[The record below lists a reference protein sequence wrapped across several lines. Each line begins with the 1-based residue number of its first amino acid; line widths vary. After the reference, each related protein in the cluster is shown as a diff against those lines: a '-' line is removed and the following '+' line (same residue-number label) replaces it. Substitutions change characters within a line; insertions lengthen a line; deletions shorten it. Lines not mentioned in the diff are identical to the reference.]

1 MEPKEPNISPDRSSA
16 LQSAR
21 NYLFTIAYW
30 LIAIGILSLIVFAA
44 LRFSQPALAPT
55 STSLPT
61 STITHLPSDLPSP
74 TPTLIPT
81 LSATPT
87 LPPTSTPSQTPSPT
101 ISPTA
106 TNTPFPPSLTPATP
120 ISERNAYILTDW
132 NPSDASDAIAR
143 LQSYPL
149 ILYPEVQN
157 TKDFYATYEYATLAQ
172 SEAIL
177 RFPNHSNSD
186 AWRWDLAYNLA
197 RTGDSRAGAYYAD
210 LLNRTLNEGTVRSES
225 LVSWIENQELR
236 LNAEIITSESGEGQL
251 NGQIVHLSA
260 LGGSAYLWITEAD
273 NQFSVFPLSSDFDFP
288 NQLHTAHFWSDLT
301 GDGTN
306 DFIVTYPN
314 WHGRLIRFPRLFNLA
329 PTTPRELLFK
339 PSLRF
344 EVGLEHEYTWST
356 IEHPDGE
363 ENLHFS
369 AVVFPPCPV
378 TIDRRYQWSGTWFEL
393 SEVIYTVQPAT
404 SLLNYCSLI
413 VDQAATV
420 WGSEAA
426 IQIMETLLPDWPP
439 PKDTGNQAYPSE
451 ALDEWRFR
459 LGVYHKLS
467 GNDQQ
472 AASYFRSISEQPI
485 VPSSRWIAPA
495 EQFLAN
501 LDTPKDFYHVC
512 KNSEYCDP
520 RIAFQHWV
528 ASLPAEQMQDPLYYL
543 RQDGVD
549 IRITDVFDFQGDE
562 QPERW
567 FTFRH
572 TLQDKLEFWVLTQ
585 TSGDLQALFVDTVET
600 NKPTLTR
607 YTTPQRSVI
616 VWLGSQQSF
625 SLENIPGTEEH
636 YINLYQPSYFYADFT
651 NQVIDESL
659 LSLFTGVDPASVR
672 DNLLD
677 LRYSNDFACLND
689 VDCARF
695 LYALGL
701 AYELAG
707 DSQDAVNTYVEI
719 WSEYPKTAFT
729 ILARLKLRPNPT
741 FVAPPTLTYTPT
753 LSPTITRTPT
763 ITPTPTITSTPTPTS
778 TSTPEGTPPP
788 TDTTTPTPTSEETL
802 QPTYTTTST
811 S

>member
-1 MEPKEPNISPDRSSA
+1 
-16 LQSAR
+16 
-21 NYLFTIAYW
+21 
-30 LIAIGILSLIVFAA
+30 
-44 LRFSQPALAPT
+44 
-55 STSLPT
+55 
-61 STITHLPSDLPSP
+61 
-74 TPTLIPT
+74 
-81 LSATPT
+81 
-87 LPPTSTPSQTPSPT
+87 
-101 ISPTA
+101 
-106 TNTPFPPSLTPATP
+106 
-120 ISERNAYILTDW
+120 
-132 NPSDASDAIAR
+132 
-143 LQSYPL
+143 
-149 ILYPEVQN
+149 
-157 TKDFYATYEYATLAQ
+157 
-172 SEAIL
+172 
-177 RFPNHSNSD
+177 
-186 AWRWDLAYNLA
+186 
-197 RTGDSRAGAYYAD
+197 
-210 LLNRTLNEGTVRSES
+210 
-225 LVSWIENQELR
+225 
-236 LNAEIITSESGEGQL
+236 
-251 NGQIVHLSA
+251 
-260 LGGSAYLWITEAD
+260 
-273 NQFSVFPLSSDFDFP
+273 
-288 NQLHTAHFWSDLT
+288 
-301 GDGTN
+301 
-306 DFIVTYPN
+306 
-314 WHGRLIRFPRLFNLA
+314 
-329 PTTPRELLFK
+329 
-339 PSLRF
+339 
-344 EVGLEHEYTWST
+344 
-356 IEHPDGE
+356 
-363 ENLHFS
+363 
-369 AVVFPPCPV
+369 
-378 TIDRRYQWSGTWFEL
+378 
-393 SEVIYTVQPAT
+393 
-404 SLLNYCSLI
+404 
-413 VDQAATV
+413 
-420 WGSEAA
+420 
-426 IQIMETLLPDWPP
+426 
-439 PKDTGNQAYPSE
+439 
-451 ALDEWRFR
+451 
-459 LGVYHKLS
+459 
-467 GNDQQ
+467 
-472 AASYFRSISEQPI
+472 
-485 VPSSRWIAPA
+485 
-495 EQFLAN
+495 
-501 LDTPKDFYHVC
+501 
-512 KNSEYCDP
+512 
-520 RIAFQHWV
+520 
-528 ASLPAEQMQDPLYYL
+528 MQDPLYYL